1 MHVTVLQPPPPFF
14 ASSPPAPP
22 SCPPLPSAT
31 GNMLGRPSWLPVP
44 EFALM
49 TLLGE
54 GASVVLEVGAR
65 GGLVCACVSS
75 RQGGYAIAAV

>member
-1 MHVTVLQPPPPFF
+1 
-14 ASSPPAPP
+14 
-22 SCPPLPSAT
+22 
-31 GNMLGRPSWLPVP
+31 MLGRPSWLPVP